1 MAKVKGVVILN
12 TREFAIASGG
22 DDAWKRVVARLS
34 PADSEVMAAV
44 IPVGWY
50 DIGLYDRVNRALAET
65 LGGPPEQVME
75 ACGRFAAERD
85 LRTIHRLFLRL
96 ANPAY
101 VIERSAG
108 FWSRFQDSGTWSVVR
123 EAPNRV
129 HATLHD
135 WGSSDELTCVRL
147 GAYMFRLF
155 QLVGAKN
162 GEMRRTA
169 CRARGDAACVFDAH
183 WE

>member
-1 MAKVKGVVILN
+1 MAKVKGVVIIN
-12 TREFAIASGG
+12 TREFAFASGG
-22 DDAWKRVVARLS
+22 EGAWNNVLARLT
-34 PADSEVMAAV
+34 ADDRDGMAAV

-50 DIGLYDRVNRALAET
+50 DIGLYDHVNRALAET
-65 LGGPPEQVME
+65 LGGRPEDVME

-85 LRTIHRLFLRL
+85 LRTIHRLFLRM

-108 FWSRFQDSGTWSVVR
+108 YWGRFQDSGSWDVVR
-123 EAPNRV
+123 EPPSRV
-129 HATLHD
+129 VATLRN
-135 WGSSDELTCVRL
+135 WGSTDELTCIRL

-162 GEMRRTA
+162 GSLQRTA
-169 CRARGDAACVFDAH
+169 CRARGDAACVFDSH
-183 WE
+183 WD